1 MNDENKIDLSIEMY
15 EDLKETLAKA
25 IKNAR
30 TGSTGNAGVEN
41 AQFERIERLIQTTEC
56 SQGQVAQLLEQLRKQ
71 MTLPG
76 VQSQREQVIA
86 DKYNSL
92 LKQLAGRL
100 EVIDKDNQK
109 IITETLCLKKS
120 LSEFKNEVDTTK
132 FEKLANNTLWEM
144 KTQIRYLKQ
153 PPIVLR
159 TIVFLTILSILTTL
173 ATGYLYKDRNEWKDE
188 AVYWYKQSNQY
199 KMTQTKKK

>member
-1 MNDENKIDLSIEMY
+1 M
-15 EDLKETLAKA
+15 
-25 IKNAR
+25 
-30 TGSTGNAGVEN
+30 
-41 AQFERIERLIQTTEC
+41 
-56 SQGQVAQLLEQLRKQ
+56 
-71 MTLPG
+71 
-76 VQSQREQVIA
+76 
-86 DKYNSL
+86 
-92 LKQLAGRL
+92 GRL

-109 IITETLCLKKS
+109 IITETLCFKKS

-159 TIVFLTILSILTTL
+159 TIVFLTILSILATL

>member
-15 EDLKETLAKA
+15 EDLKETLVKA

-30 TGSTGNAGVEN
+30 TGATGNAGLEN
-41 AQFERIERLIQTTEC
+41 AQLERIERLIEAAEL
-56 SQGQVAQLLEQLRKQ
+56 SQEQVAQLLEQLHNQ
-71 MTLPG
+71 ITSPG
-76 VQSQREQVIA
+76 VQSQREQAIT
-86 DKYNSL
+86 DQYNSL

-109 IITETLCLKKS
+109 IITETLCFKKS

>member
-1 MNDENKIDLSIEMY
+1 MNNSNMELSLEMY
-15 EDLKETLAKA
+15 KELKDTLVKA
-25 IKNAR
+25 IKN
-30 TGSTGNAGVEN
+30 TKAGKQGDGVRLDDT
-41 AQFERIERLIQTTEC
+41 QVERIEQLIQTTEC

-144 KTQIRYLKQ
+144 KTQIRYLKH

-159 TIVFLTILSILTTL
+159 IIVFLTILSVLATL